1 VADYAYLSGGLT
13 ATLNSSGTV
22 TLVAASGDTDTLVSI
37 ENIRGGVGN
46 DVLVGDGANNVLRG
60 NAGNDLLNGGTGN
73 DTADYAYLTTDV
85 TATLNASGT
94 VTLVA
99 ASGDTDTLV
108 SIENIRGGLGNDTL
122 TGDGGANVLR
132 GNHGNDVLNGGA
144 GNDTADYGYLS
155 AATGVTATVNSTG
168 TVFVTVASG
177 DTDTLTGIE
186 NLTGGA
192 GNDALTG
199 DSVANVLTGGDGVD
213 TLTGLGGDDTLSGDI
228 ADSFFGGDGN
238 DLIIVTGGDP
248 AGEISGGAG
257 TDTLSLRSLPAGT
270 TINLSDPNDIAG
282 ASIEAIDTGTGSAGT
297 RLILS
302 AASVIAVSEATDTL
316 QITAVAGETIE
327 FADSGWV
334 AGTTASGFVTY
345 TNGAA
350 TLRVSAAASVV
361 VPVGLTVTGGDGND
375 VLPIGLPGG
384 SNGNDTLS
392 GAGGDDT
399 LTGGTGADRMDGGIG
414 NDLLIG
420 GGGDSFIGGDG
431 NDVLAF
437 TPDITGDAPAAL
449 IGGNGTDTVSLRN
462 LAQGDVIDLIDP
474 GITISGIERIDTGDK
489 TRGLSVVVDAAAV
502 QAITSGGNVLQ
513 IDAGAGEAVVLTG
526 SNWTRGT
533 ASGGFT
539 PFTSGV
545 ATVQVAAAATVIEAA
560 EAGGPAPFY
569 LANAVVSGSTVTAD
583 LMLSA
588 RPPIALSDLAM
599 DLTFK
604 VDASLASIVT
614 DSSASASQLLMSAN
628 ILNGQFLINAIR
640 DSAGTYGNA
649 NADVVFATLTFN
661 FASAANAAKFRLD
674 DFTLLGT
681 SFGTGNNQSN
691 LGDGLT
697 EIAGD
702 NAANDILLG
711 IGGDPIK
718 GDTVELYGLGG
729 NDILVAIGPRVAVS
743 GGAGNDVFVVGNVNA
758 DIKIFDFASGDTID
772 IRSLLAQGQ
781 TTAQFL
787 ASSAVTQ
794 TVIGT
799 GANASVLL
807 EYSSLGT
814 GSIEIFGRSSVDAS
828 MFDGSDARSALLSQ
842 IQSIIDQ
849 TQQP

>member
-1 VADYAYLSGGLT
+1 
-13 ATLNSSGTV
+13 
-22 TLVAASGDTDTLVSI
+22 
-37 ENIRGGVGN
+37 
-46 DVLVGDGANNVLRG
+46 
-60 NAGNDLLNGGTGN
+60 
-73 DTADYAYLTTDV
+73 
-85 TATLNASGT
+85 
-94 VTLVA
+94 
-99 ASGDTDTLV
+99 
-108 SIENIRGGLGNDTL
+108 
-122 TGDGGANVLR
+122 
-132 GNHGNDVLNGGA
+132 
-144 GNDTADYGYLS
+144 
-155 AATGVTATVNSTG
+155 
-168 TVFVTVASG
+168 
-177 DTDTLTGIE
+177 
-186 NLTGGA
+186 
-192 GNDALTG
+192 
-199 DSVANVLTGGDGVD
+199 
-213 TLTGLGGDDTLSGDI
+213 
-228 ADSFFGGDGN
+228 
-238 DLIIVTGGDP
+238 
-248 AGEISGGAG
+248 
-257 TDTLSLRSLPAGT
+257 
-270 TINLSDPNDIAG
+270 
-282 ASIEAIDTGTGSAGT
+282 
-297 RLILS
+297 
-302 AASVIAVSEATDTL
+302 
-316 QITAVAGETIE
+316 
-327 FADSGWV
+327 
-334 AGTTASGFVTY
+334 
-345 TNGAA
+345 
-350 TLRVSAAASVV
+350 
-361 VPVGLTVTGGDGND
+361 
-375 VLPIGLPGG
+375 
-384 SNGNDTLS
+384 
-392 GAGGDDT
+392 
-399 LTGGTGADRMDGGIG
+399 MDGGIG